1 MKVAKE
7 VLGVISVAA
16 VSGNTVRLVGQLDRN
31 LYVQTDKVLQAAGGK
46 WNKKEK
52 AHVFDGDAESRI
64 DQIILTGDVVVP
76 KDEYNYF
83 PTPSALVD
91 RLMEIADVQPGMR
104 CLEPSAGKGAIAGS
118 LLLATGKGE
127 NLDCVELMPENAKH
141 LRDLGLT
148 TIEDDFLRVEPIKLY
163 DRIVMNPPFAKQADI
178 KHVMHALNF
187 LKAGGLLVSIMGAG
201 VVFREN
207 KLAVEFR
214 DLVEARGGSIEALP
228 EGSFKESGTM
238 VNTVVVTIPG

>member
-16 VSGNTVRLVGQLDRN
+16 VSGNAVRLVGQLDRT
-31 LYVQTDKVLQAAGGK
+31 LYVATDKVLQAAGGK

-91 RLMEIADVQPGMR
+91 RIMQIADVQPGMR
-104 CLEPSAGKGAIAGS
+104 CLEPSAGKGAIANS
-118 LLLATGKGE
+118 LIIATGSSE
-127 NLDCVELMPENAKH
+127 LVDCIELMPENVRH
-141 LRDLGLT
+141 LRGLGLET
-148 TIEDDFLRVEPIKLY
+148 LEGDFLGVVAIKLY

-187 LKAGGLLVSIMGAG
+187 LKSGGLLVSIMGAG

-214 DLVEARGGSIEALP
+214 ALTEERGGSIEDLP
-228 EGSFKESGTM
+228 GGSFKESGTM
-238 VNTVVVTIPG
+238 VNTVVVTIPA

>member
-1 MKVAKE
+1 MRVAKE
-7 VLGVISVAA
+7 VLGVISVAE
-16 VSGNTVRLVGQLDRN
+16 VSGNAVRLVGQLDRN
-31 LYVQTDKVLQAAGGK
+31 LYLQTDKVLQAAGGK
-46 WNKKEK
+46 WNRKEG

-83 PTPSALVD
+83 PTPSSLVD
-91 RLMEIADVQPGMR
+91 RLMEIANVQPGML

-118 LLLATGKGE
+118 LLLATGKGG
-127 NLDCVELMPENAKH
+127 NLLCVELMPENAKH

-148 TIEDDFLRVEPIKLY
+148 TIEDDFLRLEPTKIY

-187 LKAGGLLVSIMGAG
+187 LSAGGLLVSIMGAG

-238 VNTVVVTIPG
+238 VNTVIVTIPA